1 MNQCFAQIPQI
12 KGVIFVMDGML
23 KDANSVNDHKI
34 IGLFVLWDE
43 MYMKSCEEP
52 TESSLAEFKVKKSS
66 KLFHSNLQLSKLHSW
81 LFHINE
87 TIRQFD
93 LSMICR
99 KYILDTIAQIIN
111 LNLKLHLPD
120 SIIAHSD
127 NYCHDKPE
135 FSNVAIE
142 MAESKNDECIPDEIY

>member
-12 KGVIFVMDGML
+12 

-52 TESSLAEFKVKKSS
+52 TESSLAEFK
-66 KLFHSNLQLSKLHSW
+66 
-81 LFHINE
+81 
-87 TIRQFD
+87 
-93 LSMICR
+93 
-99 KYILDTIAQIIN
+99 
-111 LNLKLHLPD
+111 KLHLPD

-142 MAESKNDECIPDEIY
+142 MAESKNDECIPDEIYW

>member
-93 LSMICR
+93 LSM
-99 KYILDTIAQIIN
+99 
-111 LNLKLHLPD
+111 
-120 SIIAHSD
+120 
-127 NYCHDKPE
+127 
-135 FSNVAIE
+135 
-142 MAESKNDECIPDEIY
+142 